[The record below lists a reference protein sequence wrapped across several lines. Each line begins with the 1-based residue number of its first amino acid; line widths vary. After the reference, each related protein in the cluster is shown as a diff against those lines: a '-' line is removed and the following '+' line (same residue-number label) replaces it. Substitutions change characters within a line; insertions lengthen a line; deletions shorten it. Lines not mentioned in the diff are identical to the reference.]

1 MTNIY
6 LGEEEGTSEGC
17 ITRRETLYIEWA
29 SFLDYL
35 MKEYGVEKLEELIE
49 TTPEAERTE
58 EEHVVK
64 PADFEGVYGRSLNQL
79 EAAWLRHILVKSP

>member
-1 MTNIY
+1 M
-6 LGEEEGTSEGC
+6 
-17 ITRRETLYIEWA
+17 
-29 SFLDYL
+29 
-35 MKEYGVEKLEELIE
+35 EKLEELIE

-79 EAAWLRHILVKSP
+79 EAAWLRHILVESP